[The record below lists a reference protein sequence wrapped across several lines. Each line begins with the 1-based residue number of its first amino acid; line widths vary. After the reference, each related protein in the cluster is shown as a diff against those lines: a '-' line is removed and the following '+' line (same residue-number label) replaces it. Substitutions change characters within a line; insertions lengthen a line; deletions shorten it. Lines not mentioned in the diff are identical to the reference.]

1 MFIST
6 LALDPAIT
14 IFGNHGA
21 RLSQLSTVGG
31 MRAVTVGAQTY
42 RAGHESLDDPEFG
55 PFFHCSRHS
64 SCRLW

>member
-6 LALDPAIT
+6 LALDPTIT

-31 MRAVTVGAQTY
+31 MRAVTVGAHTY
-42 RAGHESLDDPEFG
+42 RAGHEILDNSELG
-55 PFFHCSRHS
+55 PLFNS
-64 SCRLW
+64 S

>member
-31 MRAVTVGAQTY
+31 MRAITVGAHTY
-42 RAGHESLDDPEFG
+42 RAGHESLDNSEFDPLFNY
-55 PFFHCSRHS
+55 S
-64 SCRLW
+64 